1 MKRPLGPAR
10 PSVKVGPLRPRLPI
24 DEVLGPLID
33 HLEAPGANAV
43 LVAPPGAGKTTCVPP
58 ALLERLARGQII
70 VAQPRRLA
78 ARMAAS
84 TVARW
89 RRQDLGRE
97 VGYAVRFEAR
107 SGADTRL
114 LFVTEGVL
122 LRRLR
127 DDPQLTGVSAILF
140 DEIHE
145 RHLAGDL
152 ALALAR
158 RNQREL
164 RPDLR
169 LLAMSATLD
178 PGPLAD
184 FLEAPTFES
193 RGRAHRVEVEYLVA
207 RDRPLEAQVLR
218 ALQTRVEAAPTVD
231 VDGLGHILV
240 FLPGASEIRRC
251 ASKLAGYCDHHG
263 LVLRPLHASLPPD
276 EQDLAV
282 APSERPKVILSTN
295 VAETSLTIDQVA
307 TVIDTGLA
315 RVARHDPYAG
325 LPRLELQPVSR
336 ASAVQRAG
344 RAGRTREG
352 HCIRLYGQADF
363 ERRAAREQ
371 PEISRT
377 DLADAVFDLALA
389 GVTDPANFAWF
400 EAPPE
405 RALDEALALLHRLGA
420 LDDEGKVSALGRAM
434 APLPLHPR
442 LACAWA
448 HAVEAGVGQL
458 ACGVVA
464 ILAER
469 RLRRSDQVPEHHDL
483 ADPLYELDRLRSS
496 RREPHRRGRAG
507 LDPRVAVAIERAR
520 RALQASLPGGPQAKD
535 RLRGEAAARALAK
548 ALLPAFADRLGR
560 LRRRKD
566 TLELLGRDGRA
577 LPLSPSCVV
586 RDATFA
592 VALRAQSRQRGTHR
606 VEEIT
611 AACVAFDDDIFELC
625 MDELDEV
632 EVIDFDRKRE
642 RVVALR
648 ELRLDALVLERE
660 ELDRLP
666 AGASE
671 RLFEEAKS
679 AGVERFV
686 DARALA
692 QLRDRLR
699 FVREHLDESFPE
711 LDEAL
716 LESSLHRLC
725 EGRRSF
731 AEIREADLLA
741 CVRGELGSR
750 LAALERLAPAHIT
763 LAGGRRLQVDYTPG
777 QPPSVASFVQDFFG
791 SSGGPTIG
799 DGRVQLTLHLR
810 APNRRDVQVT
820 RDLAGFWERHYPTLA
835 KQLKRRY
842 PKHDWP
848 DDPVSAEPP
857 KPRPPRPRKHKR

>member
-1 MKRPLGPAR
+1 MVVPNPNLHRVPHGGTLDQRDLGSRYQTHLQKADRDRTVTLQGRDPPALAVGKLGQGSGAILKSHFKMAPSTPHFGRQSEPEADLRRTHLSVKRPLGPAR

-307 TVIDTGLA
+307 
-315 RVARHDPYAG
+315 
-325 LPRLELQPVSR
+325 QNS
-336 ASAVQRAG
+336 
-344 RAGRTREG
+344 
-352 HCIRLYGQADF
+352 
-363 ERRAAREQ
+363 
-371 PEISRT
+371 
-377 DLADAVFDLALA
+377 
-389 GVTDPANFAWF
+389 
-400 EAPPE
+400 
-405 RALDEALALLHRLGA
+405 
-420 LDDEGKVSALGRAM
+420 
-434 APLPLHPR
+434 
-442 LACAWA
+442 
-448 HAVEAGVGQL
+448 
-458 ACGVVA
+458 
-464 ILAER
+464 
-469 RLRRSDQVPEHHDL
+469 
-483 ADPLYELDRLRSS
+483 
-496 RREPHRRGRAG
+496 
-507 LDPRVAVAIERAR
+507 
-520 RALQASLPGGPQAKD
+520 
-535 RLRGEAAARALAK
+535 
-548 ALLPAFADRLGR
+548 
-560 LRRRKD
+560 
-566 TLELLGRDGRA
+566 
-577 LPLSPSCVV
+577 
-586 RDATFA
+586 
-592 VALRAQSRQRGTHR
+592 
-606 VEEIT
+606 
-611 AACVAFDDDIFELC
+611 
-625 MDELDEV
+625 
-632 EVIDFDRKRE
+632 
-642 RVVALR
+642 
-648 ELRLDALVLERE
+648 
-660 ELDRLP
+660 
-666 AGASE
+666 
-671 RLFEEAKS
+671 
-679 AGVERFV
+679 
-686 DARALA
+686 
-692 QLRDRLR
+692 
-699 FVREHLDESFPE
+699 
-711 LDEAL
+711 
-716 LESSLHRLC
+716 
-725 EGRRSF
+725 
-731 AEIREADLLA
+731 
-741 CVRGELGSR
+741 
-750 LAALERLAPAHIT
+750 
-763 LAGGRRLQVDYTPG
+763 
-777 QPPSVASFVQDFFG
+777 
-791 SSGGPTIG
+791 TIM
-799 DGRVQLTLHLR
+799 H
-810 APNRRDVQVT
+810 
-820 RDLAGFWERHYPTLA
+820 
-835 KQLKRRY
+835 
-842 PKHDWP
+842 
-848 DDPVSAEPP
+848 
-857 KPRPPRPRKHKR
+857 

>member
-1 MKRPLGPAR
+1 LR
-10 PSVKVGPLRPRLPI
+10 PSLPI
-24 DEVLGPLID
+24 DEVLDELVD
-33 HLEAPGANAV
+33 HLEAPGRNAV
-43 LVAPPGAGKTTCVPP
+43 LIAPPGAGKTTCVPP
-58 ALLERLARGQII
+58 ALLERLGEGQII

-89 RRQDLGRE
+89 RGQSLGEE
-97 VGYAVRFEAR
+97 VGFAVRFESR
-107 SGADTRL
+107 SSASTRL

-127 DDPQLTGVSAILF
+127 DDPALDGVSAILF

-158 RNQREL
+158 RSQREG

-169 LLAMSATLD
+169 LVAMSATLD

-184 FLEAPTFES
+184 FLDAPTFES
-193 RGRAHRVEVEYLVA
+193 KGRAYPVEVEYLVA

-218 ALQTRVEAAPTVD
+218 ALQKRVEAAPSVD
-231 VDGLGHILV
+231 VDGLGHVLV
-240 FLPGASEIRRC
+240 FLPGAAEIRRC
-251 ASKLAGYCDHHG
+251 ASKLAGFCDHHG

-282 APSERPKVILSTN
+282 APSGIPKVILSTN

-307 TVIDTGLA
+307 TVIDSGLA
-315 RVARHDPYAG
+315 RVARHDPHAG

-336 ASAVQRAG
+336 ASGIQRAG

-363 ERRAAREQ
+363 ERRPTREQ
-371 PEISRT
+371 PEVLRT

-389 GVTDPANFAWF
+389 GVADPASFDWF
-400 EAPPE
+400 ETPP
-405 RALDEALALLHRLGA
+405 AAASSEALTLLRRLEA
-420 LDDEGKVSALGRAM
+420 LDDAGAPTPLGRAM

-448 HAVEAGVGQL
+448 HAVEAGVGRL
-458 ACGVVA
+458 ACSVVA

-469 RLRRSDQVPEHHDL
+469 RLRRSDVVPEHHDL
-483 ADPLYELDRLRSS
+483 ADPLYELERLRRT
-496 RREPHRRGRAG
+496 RREPHRRARQGI
-507 LDPRVAVAIERAR
+507 DPRAATAVERAQ
-520 RALQASLPGGPQAKD
+520 RALQNCLPGRSQYKD
-535 RLRGEAAARALAK
+535 RLRGETANQALAR
-548 ALLPAFADRLGR
+548 ALLPAFVDRLGR
-560 LRRRKD
+560 LRQRKD

-577 LPLSPSCVV
+577 IALSPSCVV

-592 VALRAQSRQRGTHR
+592 VALRAESRQRGTHR
-606 VEEIT
+606 IEEIT
-611 AACVAFDDDIFELC
+611 AACAISEDDILELC
-625 MDELDEV
+625 MDELDEIEIV
-632 EVIDFDRKRE
+632 DFDRKRE
-642 RVVALR
+642 RVVAVR

-660 ELDRLP
+660 ELSTLP
-666 AGASE
+666 EGASE

-679 AGVERFV
+679 AGIERFV
-686 DARALA
+686 DAEALG
-692 QLRDRLR
+692 QLRHRLR

-711 LDEAL
+711 LDQER
-716 LESSLHRLC
+716 LESSLRQLC

-731 AEIREADLLA
+731 AQLREGDLIA
-741 CVRGELGSR
+741 CVRGKLGPQ
-750 LAALERLAPAHIT
+750 LASLDRLAPAQVT
-763 LAGGRRLQVDYTPG
+763 LPGGRRLKVDYTPG
-777 QPPSVASFVQDFFG
+777 QPPSVASFLQDFFG
-791 SSGGPTIG
+791 SSRGPTIG
-799 DGRVQLTLHLR
+799 EGRIDLTLHLR

-820 RDLAGFWERHYPTLA
+820 RDLAGFWERHYPSLA

-848 DDPVSAEPP
+848 DDPVHAEPP
-857 KPRPPRPRKHKR
+857 KPRPRRPRKKKR